1 MPSTLSALV
10 SEPDVLFRRGPGA
23 GLHQQYSWSSGAWG
37 RDGMGVG
44 HRISRR
50 GGGSEALRTELN
62 STDCEHVWFMA
73 RREPEKRN
81 HKSLDLEA
89 CMRVC

>member
-23 GLHQQYSWSSGAWG
+23 GLHQRYSWSSGAWG

-44 HRISRR
+44 HRSAG

-62 STDCEHVWFMA
+62 STDSEHIWFMA
-73 RREPEKRN
+73 RREPEKGN
-81 HKSLDLEA
+81 LKSLVLEA
-89 CMRVC
+89 CMCAC